1 MAKRIRRIIGAIFI
15 ITAIILTQIPP
26 RMAQAASVAKENFLL
41 DEDTLSEYTGT
52 ATTVSV
58 SDDIK
63 VIGEEAFANNPY
75 LGVINIGKNVKEIR
89 HGAFA
94 NCTYLG
100 RVIIPDNVT
109 SIGSAAF
116 SGCTGLKNVSIGA
129 GVEEIGDGVFAGC
142 RNLAGISVSRKNN
155 NLKYEAGVL
164 YDDTKAWLYTYLSG
178 NQFPAYQMPNSVE
191 HISPYSFWGNENVS
205 EVYLSSRLCEVPA
218 YAFSNCK
225 NLKSIQIPYSV
236 NYIDAKAF
244 ENCVKLTD
252 VEIPGSVTYISPTAF
267 DGCPNL
273 NIIADEGTVA
283 YDFFKNYDKSDVSSA
298 ESQDA
303 TRIYNNVNDRYDNNS
318 DSGNGTGTGNNY
330 SSPENVYSP
339 SSGLI
344 DASRDPSNVD
354 WMPSVS
360 PLLAEDDPSLFGK
373 TVIVGG
379 RAVFFIN
386 REMDVKQIERDD
398 THVSQI
404 QNDDNGTE
412 EISES
417 SNNDGVLYDTGKGG
431 YLPKYTYINNR
442 IASQAFYASRNKDD
456 FVIPQGTKEIGAF
469 SFARSSVEEIIIPD
483 GVESIGYGA
492 FYHCDNLK
500 RVDIPYSVKYV
511 SGYAFD
517 NTPFLYTYGIT
528 MSSYPQY
535 MIVGDGILL
544 RCNCNDK
551 AIIPDGVKMIASG
564 CFANNEK
571 LESVVIP
578 DSCTLI
584 DSDAFRG
591 CKKLRSVTGAKN
603 VEKIGDRAFM
613 NCPVDNFVLPKTL
626 KSIGL
631 RAFDFTDCYK
641 PDNTKVIKIDCDT
654 LPVVTADETSQ
665 RLSNDE
671 YRKDA
676 LYNVLFAIVDDDV
689 INNSVE
695 GTVLDNDSLG
705 FSGMAVALEK
715 DDQGNETGDARV
727 LINYIYSQEVL
738 DNMPSSFIF
747 EGREYNIKN
756 LDTIKLTDNPYKK
769 VDASKN
775 VKTLHNGNEDSA
787 YKGVL
792 SEDEKL
798 SVLTID
804 DSTLAAEALNRAYSD
819 MFGTTVNMDAYDI
832 GLKDAT
838 GSVDIKKLG
847 QSSLYVTVPLNVEGN
862 VYHVIT
868 LDEDGQLEELKA
880 DVDQDKKSITFET
893 KHLSYFGVYATGE
906 DNLVLNVKDGKV
918 VKNYR
923 LDESPDTGD
932 KSFSIY
938 YVYAI
943 LLLSVGL
950 ILIFAKKREHKA

>member
-1 MAKRIRRIIGAIFI
+1 MAKKIRRLIGAMFI
-15 ITAIILTQIPP
+15 ITAIIFTQIPP

-244 ENCVKLTD
+244 ENCVNLGD

-267 DGCPNL
+267 DGCPKL
-273 NIIADEGTVA
+273 NIIADPGTVA
-283 YDFFKNYDKSDVSSA
+283 YDFFQNYDKSDIGSA

-303 TRIYNNVNDRYDNNS
+303 TRIYNNVNDRYDENS
-318 DSGNGTGTGNNY
+318 DSGNGTGTGNGY

-398 THVSQI
+398 TPVSQI
-404 QNDDNGTE
+404 QNNDNE
-412 EISES
+412 ETGDN

-431 YLPKYTYINNR
+431 YLPKYTYIDNK
-442 IASQAFYASRNKDD
+442 IASQAFYASRNNDD
-456 FVIPQGTKEIGAF
+456 FVIPNGTKEIGAF
-469 SFARSSVEEIIIPD
+469 SFARSSIEELVIPN

-500 RVDIPYSVKYV
+500 KVDIPSSVKYI

-517 NTPFLYTYGIT
+517 NTPFLYTYGIQL
-528 MSSYPQY
+528 SSYPQY

-544 RCNCNDK
+544 HCNCNDK
-551 AIIPDGVKMIASG
+551 AYIPDGVKMIASG
-564 CFANNEK
+564 CFAGNEN

-591 CKKLRSVTGAKN
+591 CKKLRSVTGARN

-613 NCPVDNFVLPKTL
+613 NCPVDNFVLPKSL

-654 LPVVTADETSQ
+654 LPAVTADETSQ
-665 RLSNDE
+665 RLSNED

-689 INNSVE
+689 INSSVE

-715 DDQGNETGDARV
+715 DDNGNETGNARV
-727 LINYIYSQEVL
+727 IINYIYSQDVL
-738 DNMPSSFIF
+738 DNMPSTFVY
-747 EGREYNIKN
+747 EGKEYNISN
-756 LDTIKLTDNPYKK
+756 LDTIKITDSPYKK
-769 VDASKN
+769 VDASKTL
-775 VKTLHNGNEDSA
+775 KTLHNGNEDSA
-787 YKGVL
+787 YKGLL

-798 SVLTID
+798 SLLTID
-804 DSTLAAEALNRAYSD
+804 DSTSAAEALNRAYSD
-819 MFGTTVNMDAYDI
+819 LFGTTVNMDAYDI
-832 GLKDAT
+832 RLKDET

-847 QSSLYVTVPLNVEGN
+847 QSSLYVTVPLNVNGN

-880 DVDQDKKSITFET
+880 DVDQDKKAITFET

-923 LDESPDTGD
+923 LDDSPDTGD

-943 LLLSVGL
+943 LLLSLGL
-950 ILIFAKKREHKA
+950 ILIFAKKREVKA